1 MTAVTKKADAYKNW
15 RVLQDFF
22 FFVTIIVSLV
32 LKNPA
37 EIYIY
42 TCKCRCVPVRMRM
55 HIRIHIVLIDIPGP
69 W

>member
-15 RVLQDFF
+15 RVMQDF
-22 FFVTIIVSLV
+22 FFVTIVVSLV

-42 TCKCRCVPVRMRM
+42 TCKCRCVPERTRM

>member
-22 FFVTIIVSLV
+22 FVTIVVSLV

-37 EIYIY
+37 
-42 TCKCRCVPVRMRM
+42 
-55 HIRIHIVLIDIPGP
+55 
-69 W
+69 